1 MCDTLVAVGDD
12 AVAFAKNSDR
22 EPSEAQVVEHIEQ
35 TKETH
40 EIVISRPVWM
50 WGAEM
55 GANEHGLAIG
65 NEAVFTRVP
74 IEDDAPLG
82 MDLLRDALERCKDA
96 DEALDRITWR
106 IAREGQTG
114 TGFRNRK
121 LRYHNAFLIA
131 DVRHAWLLETAG
143 RFWAAC
149 WIRNGIRTASNV
161 LSIGVEYTKVG
172 PGTIEG
178 ARSLGFTRRG
188 ETFDFRR
195 AFAAPVMGWLSGGDV
210 RRACTTDALASGNA
224 GVVDLARA
232 LRDHRGKRPSAG
244 ARIVAPCAH
253 ASWMPTR
260 GSGQTTG
267 SMISIL
273 RDGATKHFF
282 TGTSSPCLSV
292 FKPVPLGRG
301 RVDTGPLP
309 RKGGYDDKSLF
320 WRHERLHR
328 AVLESYDRRRA
339 SFEGDRVAYET
350 KILSEPSPTAASASA
365 IFADHRE
372 RVGGWYHTAIAS
384 GRRRPSISAAW
395 WRRQSKRDGVPTSC
409 RPIARARSPRRPAA
423 RVGCSICCSSRAA
436 SRHSS
441 SRSSSAFF
449 CSSSWRAL
457 RAERTRHSV
466 SPS

>member
-22 EPSEAQVVEHIEQ
+22 EPSEAQVVEHIAR
-35 TKETH
+35 TKDTN

-74 IEDDAPLG
+74 VEEGAPLG

-96 DEALDRITWR
+96 DDALDRITWR
-106 IAREGQTG
+106 IAREGQAG
-114 TGFRNRK
+114 TGFRNKR

-131 DVRHAWLLETAG
+131 DARHAWLLETAG

-161 LSIGVEYTKVG
+161 LSIGVDFTKVG

-195 AFAAPVMGWLSGGDV
+195 AFAKPVMGWLSGGSI
-210 RRACTTDALASGNA
+210 RRARTRDALQSGDA

-232 LRDHRGKRPSAG
+232 LRDHGGESPTAG
-244 ARIVAPCAH
+244 ARIVEPCAH
-253 ASWMPTR
+253 ASWIPTR

-273 RDGATKHFF
+273 REGGTRHFF
-282 TGTSSPCLSV
+282 TGTSAPCLSV

-301 RVDTGPLP
+301 PVDTGPAP
-309 RKGGYDDKSLF
+309 REEGYDDASLF

-339 SFEGDRVAYET
+339 SFEGERVAFET
-350 KILSEPSPTAASASA
+350 NVLSESTPSAARASE
-365 IFADHRE
+365 IFAEHRE
-372 RVGGWYHTAIAS
+372 RVHGWYEMAVSS
-384 GRRRPSISAAW
+384 GRRLPSIAGAW
-395 WRRQSKRDGVPTSC
+395 WRRQSKRDGLPT
-409 RPIARARSPRRPAA
+409 
-423 RVGCSICCSSRAA
+423 
-436 SRHSS
+436 
-441 SRSSSAFF
+441 
-449 CSSSWRAL
+449 
-457 RAERTRHSV
+457 
-466 SPS
+466 

>member
-22 EPSEAQVVEHIEQ
+22 EPGEAQVVEHVER
-35 TKETH
+35 TKDKN

-65 NEAVFTRVP
+65 NEAVFTRVAM
-74 IEDDAPLG
+74 EAGAPLG

-96 DEALDRITWR
+96 DDALDRMTWR

-114 TGFRNRK
+114 AGFRNKR

-131 DVRHAWLLETAG
+131 DARHAWLLETAG

-161 LSIGVEYTKVG
+161 LSIGVDYTKVG

-178 ARSLGFTRRG
+178 ARSLGFSRRG

-210 RRACTTDALASGNA
+210 RRACTTEALASGNA
-224 GVVDLARA
+224 GIVDLARA
-232 LRDHRGKRPSAG
+232 LRDHGGKRPASG

-253 ASWMPTR
+253 ASWIPTR

-267 SMISIL
+267 SMVSIL
-273 RDGATKHFF
+273 REGATKHFF
-282 TGTSSPCLSV
+282 TGTSAPCLSV
-292 FKPVPLGRG
+292 FKPVPLGGG
-301 RVDTGPLP
+301 RVDTGPTP
-309 RKGGYDDKSLF
+309 REEGYDDDSLF

-328 AVLESYDRRRA
+328 AVLEAYDRRRA
-339 SFEGDRVAYET
+339 SFEGERVAFET
-350 KILSEPSPTAASASA
+350 KVLSETSPSAARASE
-365 IFADHRE
+365 IFGEHRE
-372 RVGGWYHTAIAS
+372 RVRAWHETAVTS
-384 GRRRPSISAAW
+384 GRGLPSIAGAW
-395 WRRQSKRDGVPTSC
+395 WRRQSRRDGVPT
-409 RPIARARSPRRPAA
+409 
-423 RVGCSICCSSRAA
+423 
-436 SRHSS
+436 
-441 SRSSSAFF
+441 
-449 CSSSWRAL
+449 
-457 RAERTRHSV
+457 
-466 SPS
+466 

>member
-22 EPSEAQVVEHIEQ
+22 EPSEAQVVEHVER

-50 WGAEM
+50 SGAEM

-74 IEDDAPLG
+74 MENDAPLG

-114 TGFRNRK
+114 TGFRNKR

-131 DVRHAWLLETAG
+131 DARHAWLLETAG
-143 RFWAAC
+143 RFWAAV

-161 LSIGVEYTKVG
+161 LSIGVDYTKVG

-178 ARSLGFTRRG
+178 ARSLGFARRG

-195 AFAAPVMGWLSGGDV
+195 AFAAPVMGWLSGGAV
-210 RRACTTDALASGNA
+210 RRACTTEALASGSA

-232 LRDHRGKRPSAG
+232 LRDHGGKSPTSG

-253 ASWMPTR
+253 ASWIPTR

-273 RDGATKHFF
+273 REGGTKHFF
-282 TGTSSPCLSV
+282 TGTSAPCLSV
-292 FKPVPLGRG
+292 FKPVPLGGG
-301 RVDTGPLP
+301 RVDTGPAP
-309 RKGGYDDKSLF
+309 REAGYDEDTLF

-339 SFEGDRVAYET
+339 SFEGERVAFET
-350 KILSEPSPTAASASA
+350 KVFTETSPTAARASE
-365 IFADHRE
+365 IFAEHRE
-372 RVGGWYHTAIAS
+372 RVRAWHDAAVAS
-384 GRRRPSISAAW
+384 GRGMPSIAGAW
-395 WRRQSKRDGVPTSC
+395 WRRQSRRDGVPT
-409 RPIARARSPRRPAA
+409 
-423 RVGCSICCSSRAA
+423 
-436 SRHSS
+436 
-441 SRSSSAFF
+441 
-449 CSSSWRAL
+449 
-457 RAERTRHSV
+457 
-466 SPS
+466 